1 MTSSRVHRSAL
12 EFHNARLFVA
22 GQALSNIGTFSQIVA
37 LSLLVLSLTDSGVA
51 LGAVMGMQSL
61 PMILLSPWAGA
72 HLDRLPL
79 RNVLLVTS
87 VAGAAQAACMAVLS
101 ATGAINL
108 AWVFGLSLVLGFVQ
122 AFDRPAA

>member
-1 MTSSRVHRSAL
+1 MSSSRLQPSDTSPRVHRSAL

-51 LGAVMGMQSL
+51 LGAVMAVQAV
-61 PMILLSPWAGA
+61 PMIALSPWAGA

-79 RNVLLVTS
+79 RTVLIVTS
-87 VAGAAQAACMAVLS
+87 VAGATQAACLAVLS
-101 ATGAINL
+101 ATGTINL
-108 AWVFGLSLVLGFVQ
+108 AW
-122 AFDRPAA
+122 